1 MNVHLVTLGCPKNLV
16 DSEAS
21 VTLLRRSGF
30 AMTDDPA
37 AADVLVV
44 SACSFLQASWR
55 ETVDEVA
62 RLGEYKNGG
71 KRLVLMGCLPR
82 HRDLDLPRELPMV
95 DLFLPSGAHARLPEL
110 LAPPKSRRRTGQ
122 VVSARGADRFAAL
135 AGRDLLTA
143 PHTAYVKVAEGC
155 NRACTF
161 CAIPAIRGR
170 QHARPA
176 GDIVL
181 EVEQLV
187 ARGVREVTLLAQDIV
202 SWRDG
207 RARITD
213 LAAELSRTGVE
224 WIRVFYVHPAGLEVT
239 TASRLLETP
248 GVVHYLELPIQH
260 ASSRLLAR
268 MKRGYDRRHLE
279 SVLTGVRAALP
290 DVVLRS
296 EVIVGFPG
304 ESDAEF
310 EELQAFVQEFRF
322 DSLGIFTYSPEP
334 GTVAARIEGAP
345 DRGLVAHRS
354 AALAE
359 TQEAVSFGARARFL
373 GTRQRVLVDREM
385 GADEGVFD
393 GCRYAGRFYGQ
404 ALEVDGEV
412 YIDADDLEV
421 GSFVDVTITETDT
434 FDLKGVP
441 ATPTPATED

>member
-21 VTLLRRSGF
+21 LTLLRRSGF
-30 AMTDDPA
+30 SVTDDPA

-44 SACSFLQASWR
+44 SACSFMEASWR
-55 ETVDEVA
+55 ETVEEVE
-62 RLGEYKNGG
+62 RLGAYKDRG

-82 HRDLDLPRELPMV
+82 HRGLDLPRALPMV
-95 DLFLPSGAHARLPEL
+95 DHFLPSGAHARLPEL
-110 LAPPKSRRRTGQ
+110 LAATKQRAGR
-122 VVSARGADRFAAL
+122 VVSGRGADRFAAL
-135 AGRDLLTA
+135 VGRDLLTA

-170 QHARPA
+170 QMARPA
-176 GDIVL
+176 RDIVV
-181 EVEQLV
+181 EVEGLV

-207 RARITD
+207 RARIAD
-213 LAAELSRTGVE
+213 LAADLSRTGVE
-224 WIRVFYVHPAGLEVT
+224 WIRVFYVHPAGLDV
-239 TASRLLETP
+239 AHVRRLLETP
-248 GVVHYLELPIQH
+248 GVVHYLEIPVQH
-260 ASSRLLAR
+260 ASSRLLTR

-279 SVLTGVRAALP
+279 SVLASVRAALP

-304 ESDAEF
+304 EGEAEF
-310 EELQAFVQEFRF
+310 EELQAFVEEFRF

-334 GTVAARIEGAP
+334 GTAAARMDGAV
-345 DRGLVAHRS
+345 DGGLVAQR
-354 AALAE
+354 ADALAA

-373 GTRQRVLVDREM
+373 GTRQRVLVDREA
-385 GADEGVFD
+385 GADEGVFP

-412 YIDADDLEV
+412 YIDADELEV
-421 GSFVDVTITETDT
+421 GSFVDVMVTETDT

-441 ATPTPATED
+441 AATTPATED